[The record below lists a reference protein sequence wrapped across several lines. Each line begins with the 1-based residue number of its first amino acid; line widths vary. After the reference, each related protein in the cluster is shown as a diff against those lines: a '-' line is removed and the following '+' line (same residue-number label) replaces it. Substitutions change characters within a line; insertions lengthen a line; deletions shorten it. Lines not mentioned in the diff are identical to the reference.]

1 MAFPWMARRLTEGV
15 DRDVTGDENYGLNLY
30 EESGDTP
37 PSLPTYTSH
46 EFSLLCGHKPSL

>member
-1 MAFPWMARRLTEGV
+1 MARRLTEGV